1 MQACAG
7 RGVYLGVRLDERF
20 FARDGGEMTK
30 EKEGSEASGED
41 SPQLRDDI
49 EMDKIL
55 VEIVL
60 GRKPEDSR
68 YHPLD
73 EESLRW
79 WSKVEK
85 EVAEIHAKG
94 GTVEIPDMFF

>member
-1 MQACAG
+1 
-7 RGVYLGVRLDERF
+7 V
-20 FARDGGEMTK
+20 TK
-30 EKEGSEASGED
+30 EKEEGEASKEG
-41 SPQLRDDI
+41 SPHLRDGI

-79 WSKVEK
+79 WREVEK

-94 GTVEIPDMFF
+94 GSVDIPDGF

>member
-1 MQACAG
+1 MREWWRWSVASFPAL
-7 RGVYLGVRLDERF
+7 LGKFSQDPLST
-20 FARDGGEMTK
+20 FAE
-30 EKEGSEASGED
+30 SGKTPKAPTSSIPSGYILL
-41 SPQLRDDI
+41 SPNSC
-49 EMDKIL
+49 
-55 VEIVL
+55 
-60 GRKPEDSR
+60 SR

>member
-1 MQACAG
+1 
-7 RGVYLGVRLDERF
+7 
-20 FARDGGEMTK
+20 MTK
-30 EKEGSEASGED
+30 EKEEGETSRED
-41 SPQLRDDI
+41 SPSLRDDI

-60 GRKPEDSR
+60 GRKPEKSR

-79 WSKVEK
+79 WRKVEK

-94 GTVEIPDMFF
+94 GSVDIPDGF

>member
-1 MQACAG
+1 
-7 RGVYLGVRLDERF
+7 
-20 FARDGGEMTK
+20 
-30 EKEGSEASGED
+30 
-41 SPQLRDDI
+41 
-49 EMDKIL
+49 MDKIL

-73 EESLRW
+73 KESLRW